1 MLVRI
6 VRMAF
11 QEGKTDDFRAIFDAS
26 KQRIRAFPGCL
37 HLELLRDLDQPT
49 VYVTYSHWESPEALE
64 QYRRSD
70 LFRATWA
77 ATKALFAD
85 RPTAFS
91 METVETAGP

>member
-11 QEGKTDDFRAIFDAS
+11 QEGKTSEFLALFDAS
-26 KQRIRAFPGCL
+26 KQRIRAFPGCR

-70 LFRATWA
+70 LFITTWA

-85 RPTAFS
+85 RPAAFS
-91 METVETAGP
+91 LETVETVSL